1 MKKERLDKILA
12 ERTELSR
19 NTAKTLCKRGH
30 FSVDGKKVFDAS
42 TKVSPDADI
51 RLNDEPVLPLPLFV
65 MYHKPCGIQSTM
77 KDEWGRPCLAEVLP
91 PKWQGKLHPVGRLD
105 ADTSGLLMFCKDGS
119 LTQKLLH
126 PRHEM
131 EREYIATVEHTI
143 NSDELTQKL
152 TDGVQTSEGIVK
164 AQVVSIE
171 DKTIQLIVK
180 EGKYRMVRKILANA
194 GYPVETLHRVR
205 YGNFLLDELPEGE
218 LKALAPEDSSWL
230 TA

>member
-1 MKKERLDKILA
+1 
-12 ERTELSR
+12 
-19 NTAKTLCKRGH
+19 
-30 FSVDGKKVFDAS
+30 
-42 TKVSPDADI
+42 
-51 RLNDEPVLPLPLFV
+51 
-65 MYHKPCGIQSTM
+65 
-77 KDEWGRPCLAEVLP
+77 
-91 PKWQGKLHPVGRLD
+91 
-105 ADTSGLLMFCKDGS
+105 
-119 LTQKLLH
+119 
-126 PRHEM
+126 M

-171 DKTIQLIVK
+171 DKTVQLIVK